1 MKKAVTWLLGCAQCW
16 GDSRNLLL
24 TLNAAQM
31 RGATVTPTTQE
42 AAGWGTE
49 LARPGRPREEE
60 SSDGRGSEAAVK
72 AFSSHGNQSC
82 AQDYQ
87 KDLLA
92 KATSLMLER
101 LERPHSL
108 KWNPAALLSSS
119 CFPRVDACLIQDTL
133 SKSNNKYNVFILM
146 WKNK

>member
-1 MKKAVTWLLGCAQCW
+1 MLLCWKYLLIQNKKSESARLEMKKAVTWLLRSAQCW
-16 GDSRNLLL
+16 GDSHNLLL

-42 AAGWGTE
+42 VAGWGTE

-60 SSDGRGSEAAVK
+60 SSDGHRSEAAVK

-82 AQDYQ
+82 VQDYQ

-92 KATSLMLER
+92 KGTSLMLER
-101 LERPHSL
+101 LEQPHNL
-108 KWNPAALLSSS
+108 KWNPAALLPARASQEWTHH
-119 CFPRVDACLIQDTL
+119 V
-133 SKSNNKYNVFILM
+133 
-146 WKNK
+146 